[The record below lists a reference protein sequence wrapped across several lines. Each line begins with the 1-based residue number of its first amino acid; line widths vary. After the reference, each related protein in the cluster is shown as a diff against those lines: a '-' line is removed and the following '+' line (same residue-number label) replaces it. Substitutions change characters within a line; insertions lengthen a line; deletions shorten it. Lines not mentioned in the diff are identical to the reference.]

1 MTKAKSILQTN
12 PTPAQADRYR
22 REVRSF
28 VEALAAGRLDER
40 MVGEIEAAF
49 ADLGRVVDLDFE
61 EVRRVVERDYE
72 EVRGEVG
79 GKTVVPVPTIRPGR
93 PSPRSRTARLARLP
107 DVFTWREVA
116 EVWEVPKRTAFK
128 RIKNLLAEGA
138 IEKLGH
144 GRYEVFA
151 VETAESAESAASAK
165 RRERRESAESA
176 PPTFGDAYNCM
187 TARP

>member
-1 MTKAKSILQTN
+1 M
-12 PTPAQADRYR
+12 
-22 REVRSF
+22 
-28 VEALAAGRLDER
+28 
-40 MVGEIEAAF
+40 
-49 ADLGRVVDLDFE
+49 
-61 EVRRVVERDYE
+61 
-72 EVRGEVG
+72 G

-151 VETAESAESAASAK
+151 VETAESAESAESAASAK

-176 PPTFGDAYNCM
+176 ESAPQNNEKTGRKCRKCRNCK
-187 TARP
+187 TARTS